1 MIFSEATTQI
11 IRWIVN
17 TFFCFGY
24 LYCVIEF
31 ISTNNY
37 AMIILMI
44 PFIIVELL
52 SAGLLMINKRP
63 SYGANS
69 INEIII
75 PVIAA
80 MWPVIVAQI
89 MQPHL
94 IHGHPN
100 ILAIGVI
107 GLIVVYIL
115 ELAALLSIRHA
126 FSILPEARL
135 IVNSGIYRYIR
146 HPLYSLY
153 IIWAGINLLI
163 TWNVSYFFV
172 GMLPLI
178 VFLTIRARIEERKL
192 ASALAGYKDYKENTG
207 MFFPKISLASKV
219 DPSINISEL

>member
-1 MIFSEATTQI
+1 MNLSESTTQI

-17 TFFCFGY
+17 TFFCLVY
-24 LYCVIEF
+24 LYCVFRF

-44 PFIIVELL
+44 PYILVELL
-52 SAGLLMINKRP
+52 SAALLMINKRP
-63 SYGANS
+63 SYAANS

-80 MWPVIVAQI
+80 IWPVIVGLI
-89 MQPHL
+89 MQPH
-94 IHGHPN
+94 IIQGHPH
-100 ILAIGVI
+100 ILAIAVI

-135 IVNSGIYRYIR
+135 IIDSGIYRYIR
-146 HPLYSLY
+146 HPLYGLY

-163 TWNVSYFFV
+163 TWDVSYFFV

-178 VFLTIRARIEERKL
+178 VFLTLRARIEERKL
-192 ASALAGYKDYKENTG
+192 ASALDGYKDYKENTG
-207 MFFPKISLASKV
+207 MFFPKISLASNL
-219 DPSINISEL
+219 D